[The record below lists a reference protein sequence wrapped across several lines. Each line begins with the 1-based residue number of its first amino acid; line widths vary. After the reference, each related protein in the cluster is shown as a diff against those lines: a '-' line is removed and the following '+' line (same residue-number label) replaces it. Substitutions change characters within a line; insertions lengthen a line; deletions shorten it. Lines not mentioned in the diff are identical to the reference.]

1 MKAIWIVSVAAAFLA
16 APPLRSQVPVE
27 PAVSTH
33 PLTHD
38 QLAIYQDF
46 LSQYDN
52 GQIGNLLGLQS
63 VTVPFDIDKGLEP
76 RDRHFIYGPGGC
88 LHNIKLE
95 AQSSTV
101 HRLPPE
107 IMQFG
112 NPDSVLRRI
121 TAAGRLVPESKR
133 RMRSAPDGFG
143 VPQFTVSEIVFD
155 VTGRYAVFTYA
166 ANCHCRG
173 GEGASV
179 LYERKNGKWK
189 QVTYCR
195 DSWEG

>member
-1 MKAIWIVSVAAAFLA
+1 MVSVAAVFLVV
-16 APPLRSQVPVE
+16 PSLRSPVPVE
-27 PAVSTH
+27 PEVSTH
-33 PLTHD
+33 PPTHD

-46 LSQYDN
+46 LSHYDN
-52 GQIGNLLGLQS
+52 GQIGNLLGLQPI
-63 VTVPFDIDKGLEP
+63 TVPFDIDKHLEP
-76 RDRHFIYGPGGC
+76 GDRHFIYGPGGC
-88 LHNIKLE
+88 LHNIKLK

-101 HRLPPE
+101 HRLPSE

-121 TAAGRLVPESKR
+121 TAAGTLLPESKR
-133 RMRSAPDGFG
+133 PTGSAPDGFG

-155 VTGRYAVFTYA
+155 VTHRYAVFTYS
-166 ANCHCRG
+166 ANCHCIG

-189 QVTYCR
+189 QITYCR
-195 DSWEG
+195 DYWEG